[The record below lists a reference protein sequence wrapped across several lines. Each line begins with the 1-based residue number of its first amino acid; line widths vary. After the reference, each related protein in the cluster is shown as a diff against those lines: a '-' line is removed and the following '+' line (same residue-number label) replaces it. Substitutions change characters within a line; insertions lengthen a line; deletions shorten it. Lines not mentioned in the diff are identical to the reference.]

1 MCQSS
6 FEVRAAR
13 VKIHAAPDAFGR
25 KPRAL
30 RRWCRARRAK
40 RAADGGHLVPLRLPF
55 LGRTLH
61 LTVDSSI
68 LWVGAALMVVSAV
81 LLAFVRRLPLAQMSH
96 GFSMSSS
103 SLRITRSTSRRLRV
117 FAVRQIAASFV
128 LLAGAGMPLKTLL
141 ALQVAHTGFDTRQV
155 LALNVPVISCER
167 MP

>member
-1 MCQSS
+1 
-6 FEVRAAR
+6 
-13 VKIHAAPDAFGR
+13 
-25 KPRAL
+25 
-30 RRWCRARRAK
+30 
-40 RAADGGHLVPLRLPF
+40 
-55 LGRTLH
+55 
-61 LTVDSSI
+61 
-68 LWVGAALMVVSAV
+68 MVVSAV

-141 ALQVAHTGFDTRQV
+141 TLQVAHTGFDTRQV